1 MCSLHQD
8 PDHSQAVFEN
18 TKQERIGNNK
28 IAKYEQSLKDYEDLL
43 VEKNGDLIHLEFY
56 WLLAKT
62 TSTISIEEKH
72 ERSQVKE

>member
-1 MCSLHQD
+1 
-8 PDHSQAVFEN
+8 
-18 TKQERIGNNK
+18 
-28 IAKYEQSLKDYEDLL
+28 LKDYEDLL

-72 ERSQVKE
+72 ERSQVKEKSKDEIIKNLEAKRPKEHVAVIKNLEEERQAI